1 MPARM
6 LRVGRSVWPARLA
19 VLFTGCALLSA
30 GTVGI
35 AAPWWL
41 QCAWLPVFYYCYVA
55 VFRCEH
61 SWLLNFG
68 DTLQLRYYQSGAVQP
83 LREQQG
89 ELLAQSQLCWFGIW
103 LCWRN
108 EQGRVVRR
116 WLFQDAMPE
125 TDFRCLARQ
134 ITQLRWHKPA
144 AASGL
149 THWFR

>member
-1 MPARM
+1 M
-6 LRVGRSVWPARLA
+6 LRVGHSVWPARLA
-19 VLFTGCALLSA
+19 VILTGVSLLSA
-30 GTVGI
+30 ASVGI

-41 QCAWLPVFYYCYVA
+41 QCCWFPVFYCCYAA
-55 VFRCEH
+55 VFRSEPG
-61 SWLLNFG
+61 WLLNFG
-68 DTLQLRYYQSGAVQP
+68 DTLQLRYYAPESTQP
-83 LREQQG
+83 LRQQQD

-125 TDFRCLARQ
+125 TDLRCLARQ
-134 ITQLRWHKPA
+134 ISQLRWHQPA

-149 THWFR
+149 MQWFR